1 MVLTKR
7 RKRLLL
13 LKKKSPFD
21 STEPRGST
29 PAQVVGSTVV
39 ANPSRRERILHYGMC
54 LREPWYKTLPC
65 RSVWAYLRPVRLYKR
80 HVQRSGPN

>member
-13 LKKKSPFD
+13 LKKSPFD

-39 ANPSRRERILHYGMC
+39 ANPSRRERILHY
-54 LREPWYKTLPC
+54 
-65 RSVWAYLRPVRLYKR
+65 
-80 HVQRSGPN
+80 